1 MEVREYKRC
10 MGPNVVPLDGGW
22 PLGLEWE
29 VVSESEIDGGVDA
42 FQDAKQEEL
51 RTRWM
56 TVMSQR
62 LQQLLQLDHT
72 NNSHASNNNTNTN
85 NNTPGTTTTIP
96 SFEELQQTLQIPDIM
111 NGRPLET
118 RQFDYLHTSHR
129 RIRSLSS
136 CSQFDNLE
144 ELLDD
149 GKNPLFGP
157 LKEDDRAF
165 LLIRDIPGS
174 SDGDGASDDGN
185 TVATATSNSPLKK
198 SRQRARSNSNAD
210 RSGSHR
216 NNNRPRSGSNAGEDN
231 YLWHNNGVFSRTEIM
246 HVRNELE
253 LTRNGRA
260 MTGCAC
266 RKTKNKQQ
274 HNGHR
279 KKSMSERKVKDEL
292 RRRNLLRLDENH
304 KKPSRDVLEAR
315 LFKAMEEEPCCWG
328 EDCECVRNGIDCQSD
343 ACSCWQPSHDK
354 TQHHSKPSS
363 SSSSN
368 PESDASTSTSDTIQT
383 MQLQCGNP
391 KGLYVVSFDEINSHR
406 KTLLETLEQDGNL
419 FCQPTMDHDWHMTA

>member
-1 MEVREYKRC
+1 
-10 MGPNVVPLDGGW
+10 
-22 PLGLEWE
+22 
-29 VVSESEIDGGVDA
+29 
-42 FQDAKQEEL
+42 
-51 RTRWM
+51 
-56 TVMSQR
+56 
-62 LQQLLQLDHT
+62 
-72 NNSHASNNNTNTN
+72 
-85 NNTPGTTTTIP
+85 
-96 SFEELQQTLQIPDIM
+96 
-111 NGRPLET
+111 
-118 RQFDYLHTSHR
+118 
-129 RIRSLSS
+129 
-136 CSQFDNLE
+136 
-144 ELLDD
+144 LDD

-174 SDGDGASDDGN
+174 SDVDGTSDDGN
-185 TVATATSNSPLKK
+185 NTATSNSPLKK

-210 RSGSHR
+210 RSHHR
-216 NNNRPRSGSNAGEDN
+216 NNSNNNRPRSGSNAGEDN

-279 KKSMSERKVKDEL
+279 KKSISERKVKEEL

-354 TQHHSKPSS
+354 THHSSDA

-368 PESDASTSTSDTIQT
+368 SNSDTIQT
-383 MQLQCGNP
+383 MQVQCGNA

-419 FCQPTMDHDWHMTA
+419 FCQPTMDNDTHMTA